1 MQICESDLDLLPV
14 TQASADSISTINVAS
29 AKGFKSTSSS
39 ATPHPPSDMPGCTH
53 SPGNPQEL
61 LQTPE
66 TASSTKLLI
75 VLSLIFVLLHLI
87 VSESAWGETE
97 QEKSHRSNEIETL
110 TLDLTEIEN
119 ISLLS
124 NAQISIDD
132 CNDFSDNTLQISANA
147 DTIRRV
153 HVDQKKGRLTVNLSG
168 PLKEP
173 IKVHL
178 HKKKLQQF
186 VFSTDAVS
194 EPRLDVDL
202 EGSRVRVDEMIV
214 SRLFVRLSAQS
225 HFDIGLLVADRL
237 DIHGSDESLLR
248 IRQVQVDQLS
258 VTARHAAA
266 IELAGKAFS
275 QSAMTSNNSRYDA
288 RAMQS
293 QLAEVFMRD
302 NSAVLMHV
310 ERQVSFDTNHPSALH
325 LEGGAKIIN

>member
-66 TASSTKLLI
+66 TASSNKLLI

-178 HKKKLQQF
+178 HKKKLKQF

-214 SRLFVRLSAQS
+214 SRLFVRLSAQ
-225 HFDIGLLVADRL
+225 
-237 DIHGSDESLLR
+237 SLLR